1 MTIRT
6 RQKREALARYV
17 DPAKS
22 PARALPSV
30 LIPARRFWGLVIAT
44 LLMAESSNA
53 KIINAARAQDEK
65 NSDTNNSHKTSEPNS
80 NQDTRSDASDS
91 TQAGFFED
99 KIVEVQPLVNSTS
112 SDLDASASS
121 QAAPSLN
128 AQDALAYKAW
138 GKLDG
143 MVKTWLSYDAKSED
157 SLAQGEEARDVWQIA
172 AAPTTQQNTKTDK
185 GVKLDAAT
193 QAKQAIR
200 DIFNDELG
208 EDKTRVADAEDKD
221 VTPTS
226 SGFNPAYLLGLLA
239 GGGGGG
245 GGGGAAAAAIGG
257 GAIVT
262 PPTLLAGIVVK
273 GYLDGA
279 TVWRDANGNGV
290 YDAGVDY
297 AVQTKADGSYS
308 GLGGTGAIHVFGG
321 LDTYGTGL
329 TFQGVLL
336 APDSATVVT
345 PLTTLIQSIKDI
357 GGISTDAAVAKVASL
372 LGLSAAGVTSDDL
385 LKTDAINS
393 ALTGANAAA
402 KTKALTVYAAAAQ
415 VANLIVAG
423 TAAAKTASGSSV
435 ELSSNAVI
443 NALAGQLSSAP
454 AGTTVDLGSDTFVK
468 AVLTDVSVGG
478 THIAAGQLDALSTS
492 ISNVNDVVSNLAISA
507 NTNSLTALTSLVQTE
522 YAAQYN
528 LSNAINAGNLNA
540 SNYSGANLVTMF
552 DNISGV
558 VGAVAAPTAGARSA
572 PDRPTLI
579 DSQQHALTRLGA
591 AALDPTANLTINQ
604 KVPTDAVA
612 GDVFKV
618 LIDGNVLLTHTFTA
632 DELAAAR
639 ASANTTFSL
648 TFSASNL
655 ITLLRQLDA
664 QTDTTQALVVDEKR
678 LITSRVDTSA
688 GLAGGQSKGLMVA
701 FDNAVKTPTISLASG
716 EDTGSSSTD
725 GVTKLG
731 QNFTITDAEPG
742 ATMTVTVNGT
752 AHTVVA
758 STSTFTVSASQLG
771 VSDSGTYN
779 ITIQQTDATGNVSGV
794 RTMAPVVVLDKVPPT
809 ISLGTLSDN
818 NLSASELAGFQ
829 QTVSSV
835 SDAAAVVS
843 VRLLDASGNVV
854 TSGLTY
860 TAASGGSSAKV
871 SGNLSS
877 VADGTYTLEVKAT
890 DLAGNV
896 STTETQPITIDKA
909 APVINLPS
917 AAAITAAGGYVNSA
931 LAATGFTITGTAVG
945 AEDGQAV
952 SVTIAGLANTPTAA
966 VTRVL
971 TGTVTNGA
979 FSVAVGSADLTA
991 LGTDGDYKINA
1002 SVADRAGNSFATSV
1016 ATKAFTLDRSA
1027 PTTPSA
1033 PDLLTAS
1040 DTGTSALTN
1049 ASTDNITKATSLSLS
1064 GTNAGNGS
1072 NVDLYDNG
1080 VKSSYSTTADS
1091 SGNYNFTGVSLSQGT
1106 HSLSAKA
1113 VDAAGN
1119 SSATGNALSITLDN
1133 QAPTVSSLTV
1143 PGNAVYQRGET
1154 LTFVLNG
1161 TEAMYVSGTYNT
1173 ALGPDQVGN
1182 PYIQINLDSA
1192 DPQYAYLKRDAN
1204 GLPVGQGTNS
1214 LTFEY
1219 EVVSGDLDTT
1229 GITVNPSIE
1238 FQAGSNAKIQDAA
1251 GNDLSLTLNNVG
1263 ALSGIKV
1270 NGVAV
1275 GSAVDGY
1282 LINVVIFA
1290 DSNNNNAITAGE
1302 AVGGS
1307 IGAGVFSIPGG
1318 KGHLI
1323 MRGGEDISTGA
1334 PFSVQYEAPENYTV
1348 INPVTT
1354 LFAEFQSLGGGA
1366 LNTKGVFVYNTLTE
1380 TAVSK
1385 VVSAGLFGSY
1395 SPTTDVGMTSG
1406 KYSSFLSSYDAFRV
1420 ASKTAATSTEATAQM
1435 NAKLSAIAYQK
1446 NAAMIATLADVG
1458 GTTLAAIDGLTTTS
1472 GIQTTDTSVKIISAL
1487 ASLLNV
1493 ATPTALGTLLTD
1505 AGTINTLLTN
1515 AIKSIPSLSTLAV
1528 SSGSLTTDYATKVS
1542 AISSVIAKANGLI
1555 SGVGTTAINGDMTD
1569 SKDAISVLRQIVA
1582 VQQVVQGESADML
1595 ERYMVGDT
1603 TGNGYIS
1610 PATMLGNT
1618 TDGIDYKVAHVIVG
1632 PIVPSSFKVAVTTT
1646 DSATAAATAN
1656 VYEGDTNGQGGVIT
1670 FKITRGGGLDGTVV
1684 LNYNLEGSATLT
1696 GDRFVGGVIPKGSVT
1711 FGPDVTEQII
1721 TIQLFNNTTRN
1732 ASELLTLTV
1741 KDAYGNSQ
1749 FTDLSGNLIASG
1761 SARVTLLDDD
1771 PNTPL
1776 ITVPTTIAAGAGQ
1789 AMAVGGVAVD
1799 YFDTTS
1805 KLVATLTSVHG
1816 TLDLQQAAGGL
1827 ALAGTSGSYTL
1838 TGTLAEINSALAR
1851 LMFTG
1856 ASGEL
1861 TGGVR
1866 VSVQPYVGTG
1876 SGATIRTGVVGQAEF
1891 AVDVHNSA
1899 TIGSLT
1905 AGQHVIAGTSSV
1917 IAPISVADIDSANVS
1932 VTLKSTSGDVLTG
1945 TSTGVFVN
1953 RSVAGQVTLEG
1964 SKTDVNAALANLSF
1978 KANAGITTSQI
1989 SVSVSDLDA
1998 LTTDPTSSF
2007 NVTVDAAAPTVVAPG
2022 SAMFKGALATLL
2034 PQITLADAD
2043 SSSLSV
2049 TLTAS
2054 AGTLT
2059 AGTLASGVTQGARTA
2074 TSITFVGSADALQT
2088 TLANVKY
2095 TSPTTG
2101 SPNITVSVTDPS
2113 SLTAS
2118 TTIQVAVVSNQA
2130 PNAGGN
2136 LTVSA
2141 IAEDATAAILTL
2153 APTLTDADSIAPTK
2167 LRILSVEGGTLT
2179 QSDGSAITL
2188 GDAGTA
2194 LTLTSGALNLKF
2206 TPDANRTSAGSLR
2219 YVLVDS
2225 VQSDLNSAA
2234 SVVTVP
2240 ITSANDAPVA
2250 IIPTTAL
2257 TYTENGA
2264 AMQVA
2269 PAVSL
2274 SDIDSTL
2281 LGGAVVRITN
2291 AQAGDALS
2299 FVSIANNPVTGSYT
2313 NGVLT
2318 LTGSATLAQYQA
2330 AVQAVTFQNTRDDI
2344 SAVAR
2349 NLEVVFTDVNQ
2360 SSSGAAL
2367 PSAVVSRSINV
2378 VAVNDAPVLSAL
2390 SATPVAF
2397 TESATSTKTAASAS
2411 LASALVLT
2419 DPDGNTGSIISSAQ
2433 VKVAAGYTPGEDLLA
2448 FTAGSGITG
2457 SFDAASGTLS
2467 LSGTTTLANYQ
2478 AVLRTVVYQN
2488 LAANPSTAARSVQF
2502 TVKDDQGL
2510 SSSAA
2515 AVQVSVTSTDD
2526 KAIIDLSGADV
2537 VGLNNTAMFSG
2548 GVGSVSAVLA
2558 PSATITDVDSTQF
2571 KSITVALNTLS
2582 NGSGALA
2589 LSAAG
2594 QTALDAA
2601 GLTATLSGLSLTV
2614 SKADGST
2621 AAIAAFESVLRGVVF
2636 THSATVTSAEIT
2648 AGRTVTITAIDG
2660 GNQTVGSTT
2669 VALSMSAGP
2678 FASVLSGGTAAVTA
2692 LTPTANTTLVLALD
2706 PSSSSILADLSSS
2719 LVATATGRVSVSGL
2733 FAAVNI
2739 DASGL
2744 SSASL
2749 AATTSGATNLV
2760 GTTGANVIIGS
2771 QYDDII
2777 SGGGGAD
2784 KLYGGLGNDTFR
2796 LSVADLNAA
2805 VTVNGEGGTDTLE
2818 LMGTGGTLA
2827 ATDLAK
2833 LQGIEAIKVIG
2844 SSDFNLALTATSAIA
2859 IDASQRTAGAFTLNA
2874 ATSSAAITA
2883 SGGAGNDSLTGG
2895 AGNDTLL
2902 GGAGNDTLTG
2912 GAGVDTLSGGAGN
2925 DVFVFAASDT
2935 GTTSG
2940 TFDTITDLAVGDF
2953 IRLPS
2958 NVQLVSS
2965 EAARNTATI
2974 DAWVVAGVPGSTKN
2988 MLYFET
2994 TANDATPRGI
3004 ILDNNVRLTGWRG
3017 VAGDAGLITVA
3028 VNDPSSVVLPAS
3040 SANLPLSALGG
3051 SAAASIQIKDD
3062 LYATDIQTVEL
3073 VARGGTLSLGAGA
3086 GLAWSGTPV
3095 VSGSQTTYTLV
3106 GSTTAV
3112 NTALTFL
3119 GYTATSK
3126 LAAGVA
3132 AIDVRVHDDVN
3143 GTTFSTAQS
3152 LYLNAPVPTGTPDLV
3167 AASDL
3172 GTSSIDNLTSSTTPT
3187 FAVSLADTGATASST
3202 VRLYA
3207 NGTLVAE
3214 RLVTAAEVS
3223 SGIANVAATTAL
3235 TSGAAAVSN
3244 ITSTIQV
3251 GGFVSATSAALA
3263 VTVDSVAPTVSAI
3276 TAAGAQLVSGDGILN
3291 AGKVVAFTVNTT
3303 EAITVTGP
3311 PTLTLS
3317 NGASASYASG
3327 SGTNALVFNYTVGSS
3342 DTSVSDLSV
3351 SSFAGNLKDAA
3362 GNTLTALS
3370 AAINPTGTLKIDTV
3384 APSWVDSSSLYPSSA
3399 TYVGNTP
3406 LTFKLAF
3413 NESVVAT
3420 SNTKLQILLNGGTT
3434 VEASLSATQIGSAD
3448 AKGGRTAWNFEY
3460 TVAAAAPTGITLTGV
3475 SNLVDTAGN
3484 AVGSISKVL
3493 SGIVLNNT
3501 FSNRIPVAVAD
3512 AASGANAAVFA
3523 GDAAATNAVGNVLAN
3538 DTDQDTTDVLTV
3550 TGASVGT
3557 VALAS
3562 VTALTSS
3569 ATLTGTYGALVINAN
3584 GSYTYTP
3591 AANAAI
3597 GRDDTP
3603 LTDVFTY
3610 TISDGHGGA
3619 AAAQLT
3625 VTVNG
3630 ANNTPV
3636 VQTTNVTGAVTEL
3649 VTAAGNLTAT
3659 GSIGFTDA
3667 DLTDAHTVGSV
3678 TSSSGALGTLT
3689 PSIATDT
3696 TGSGVGGSVTWS
3708 YSVAASA
3715 VEYLA
3720 AGQTK
3725 PETFTFNVLDGK
3737 GGSVPRTVT
3746 VTVTGTND
3754 APDISVQS
3762 GDIATANL
3770 TETNAG
3776 ISASGTLTV
3785 TDVDLLDTVSV
3796 AKTSV
3801 AVSGTYAWSNEISS
3815 DTLLGM
3821 LSLTGASA
3829 NAATPGSVNNL
3840 GWGFNS
3846 GAQAFNFLAAGQ
3858 TLTLT
3863 YTLTGTDS
3871 SAATSGKTDTQTVSV
3886 TITGTDD
3893 APDISLQSGDAA
3905 SASLDETNAGLTA
3918 SGTLTVT
3925 DIDLSDTV
3933 AVAKSSVAVSGTY
3946 AWAGTEVSNADLM
3959 SMLSLSNATA
3969 NAATPGATNNL
3980 GWSFNSATQAFNFL
3994 GQGQTLA
4001 LTYTLTGT
4009 DSSIATSG
4017 NTDTQ
4022 TVTVTITGTNDA
4034 PAFAVSTPNYPVI
4047 ESGTGITA
4055 SNNALITTARSDVD
4069 AVNLVSVNSKPVFVT
4084 TDWTATAS
4092 ANLFTRAGNFGTATL
4107 NTTTGDVSYVLN
4119 QSLDETQS
4127 LSYLQ
4132 QDYDRFIL
4140 NVTDGRA
4147 TTSQVA
4153 AFTVIGAD
4161 DVLAWNAAGAQ
4172 SLVVARATAGRTAI
4186 NIDWVA
4192 SDVDSAISYSA
4203 QLMSG
4208 TTAVGSA
4215 FTLVSNG
4222 GQLSGLTDLTG
4233 LSADGAYTIKVTAST
4248 NDGASAD
4255 KTFNATIAAASA
4267 LSSDQL
4273 LTPHSTNDYVQ
4284 GVSIHKASAFDDFS
4298 TFIGG
4303 NGNDV
4308 LDGMLGTQAFAG
4320 GVGDNTAIFSR
4331 TNITFADSSAHTY
4344 MQIGMLP
4351 TFKATELSNVGFVS
4365 NEFANAIDPTHNA
4378 ALVTA
4383 TDYGFLSVQTNTGYA
4398 YVQAQNIV
4406 ISYDLGNG
4414 SITTTTL
4421 SVGTDTTGRAVL
4433 NLSDN
4438 ADRLL
4443 AGFLSD
4449 NINAG
4454 AGDDVVYG
4462 AGNGSSVDQVLAPDV
4477 IRGGAGDDILAA
4489 GSFGTDNPLDEAALF
4504 GDSGDDV
4511 LVAVSGKVTETG
4523 GTGRD
4528 VFALYSD
4535 NQNVNVFI
4543 TDFNASVDRIDLSA
4557 FTSIKNAAQ
4566 PSQVLS
4572 DILQSAVH
4580 KSNGDIELDFS
4591 AYMSSSALA
4600 VGAHAKVT
4608 VEGTTDGQ
4616 LNTQSFI
4623 FDKPDWE
4630 TTNWHVN
4637 LDPLVH
4643 S

>member
-6 RQKREALARYV
+6 RQKREALARDV

-65 NSDTNNSHKTSEPNS
+65 NSDTNNQDARSE
-80 NQDTRSDASDS
+80 ASDS

-112 SDLDASASS
+112 SDLDTSASS
-121 QAAPSLN
+121 QATSSLN
-128 AQDALAYKAW
+128 AQDALADKAW

-208 EDKTRVADAEDKD
+208 EDKTRVADADDKD

-245 GGGGAAAAAIGG
+245 GGGAAAAAV
-257 GAIVT
+257 GA
-262 PPTLLAGIVVK
+262 PPVLLAGVVVK

-297 AVQTKADGSYS
+297 HVQTSADGSYS

-336 APDSATVVT
+336 APDGATVVT

-357 GGISTDAAVAKVASL
+357 GGLSTEAAATKVASL
-372 LGLSAAGVTSDDL
+372 LGLSGLANFSSDDL
-385 LKTDAINS
+385 LKTDSIKS
-393 ALTGANAAA
+393 ALNAADA
-402 KTKALTVYAAAAQ
+402 TKALTVYAAAAQ

-443 NALAGQLSSAP
+443 NALAGQLSAVP
-454 AGTTVDLGSDTFVK
+454 TGTTVDLGSDIFVK
-468 AVLTDVSVGG
+468 AVLTDVSVSG

-528 LSNAINAGNLNA
+528 LSNAINGGTLNA
-540 SNYSGANLVTMF
+540 SNYSGSSLVTMF

-579 DSQQHALTRLGA
+579 DASHNALTRLGS
-591 AALDPTANLTINQ
+591 AALNPNVDLTVNQ

-618 LIDGNVLLTHTFTA
+618 LVDGNVLLTHTFTA

-639 ASANTTFSL
+639 ASANSTFSL
-648 TFSASNL
+648 TFKASEL
-655 ITLLRQLDA
+655 VTLLRQLDA

-860 TAASGGSSAKV
+860 TAASGGSPAKV

-1016 ATKAFTLDRSA
+1016 ATKAFTLDRAA

-1072 NVDLYDNG
+1072 SVDLYDNG

-1091 SGNYNFTGVSLSQGT
+1091 SGNYNFTGVSLAQGT

-1161 TEAMYVSGTYNT
+1161 SEAMYVSGTYNT

-1204 GLPVGQGTNS
+1204 GVPVGQGTNS

-1238 FQAGSNAKIQDAA
+1238 FQTGSNAKIQDAA

-1528 SSGSLTTDYATKVS
+1528 SSGNLTNEYATKVD
-1542 AISSVIAKANGLI
+1542 AIANVIAKANQLI
-1555 SGVGTTAINGDMTD
+1555 SAVGTTAINGDLAD

-1595 ERYMVGDT
+1595 ERYMVGNTSVAGD
-1603 TGNGYIS
+1603 IS
-1610 PATMLGNT
+1610 PATMIGNSN
-1618 TDGIDYKVAHVIVG
+1618 DGLAYKAAHVIVG

-1721 TIQLFNNTTRN
+1721 TIQLFNNTARN

-2007 NVTVDAAAPTVVAPG
+2007 NVTVDAAAPTVVAPS

-2059 AGTLASGVTQGARTA
+2059 AGTLASGVTQGAKTA

-2088 TLANVKY
+2088 TLANVNY
-2095 TSPTTG
+2095 TSPTSG

-2206 TPDANRTSAGSLR
+2206 TPDANRTTAGSLR

-2299 FVSIANNPVTGSYT
+2299 FVSIANNPVTGSYA

-2344 SAVAR
+2344 SPVAR

-2397 TESATSTKTAASAS
+2397 TESATSSKTAASAS

-2467 LSGTTTLANYQ
+2467 LSGATTLANYQ

-2589 LSAAG
+2589 LSTAG

-2601 GLTATLSGLSLTV
+2601 GLTATLSGLTLTV

-2636 THSATVTSAEIT
+2636 THSASVTSAEIT
-2648 AGRTVTITAIDG
+2648 AGRTVTITATDG

-2669 VALSMSAGP
+2669 VALSLSAGP

-2692 LTPTANTTLVLALD
+2692 LTPSANTTLVLALD

-2784 KLYGGLGNDTFR
+2784 KLYGGGGNDTFR
-2796 LSVADLNAA
+2796 MSVADLNAA
-2805 VTVNGEGGTDTLE
+2805 VIVSGDAAPGVNVALGGTGGTDTLE
-2818 LMGTGGTLA
+2818 LMGAGGTLLA
-2827 ATDLAK
+2827 ADLAK
-2833 LQGIEAIKVIG
+2833 LQSIETIKVIG
-2844 SSDFNLALTATSAIA
+2844 STDFNLNLTATSATA
-2859 IDASQRTAGAFTLNA
+2859 IDASQRTAGVFTLNA
-2874 ATSSAAITA
+2874 GSSTAAITA
-2883 SGGAGNDSLTGG
+2883 RGGAANDSLTGG
-2895 AGNDTLL
+2895 TGNDTLS
-2902 GGAGNDTLTG
+2902 GGDGNDTLTG
-2912 GAGVDTLSGGAGN
+2912 GAGVDTLTGGAGN
-2925 DVFVFAASDT
+2925 DIFVFNATST
-2935 GTTSG
+2935 GSTSG

-2965 EAARNTATI
+2965 AAARTSSTV
-2974 DAWVVAGVPGSTKN
+2974 DAWVVAGNGTTTAN

-2994 TANDATPRGI
+2994 TANDANPLGI
-3004 ILDNNVRLTGWRG
+3004 ILPNTVRLTGWRG

-3172 GTSSIDNLTSSTTPT
+3172 GTSSIDNLTSLTTPT
-3187 FAVSLADTGATASST
+3187 FAVSLTDTGATVSST

-3263 VTVDSVAPTVSAI
+3263 VTVDSVAPTVSTI

-3291 AGKVVAFTVNTT
+3291 AGKLVAFTVNTT
-3303 EAITVTGP
+3303 EAITVTGT

-3512 AASGANAAVFA
+3512 AASGANAAMFA

-3610 TISDGHGGA
+3610 SISDGKGGA

-3649 VTAAGNLTAT
+3649 VAAAGNLTAT

-3725 PETFTFNVLDGK
+3725 PETFTFNLLDGK
-3737 GGSVPRTVT
+3737 GGSVSRTVT

-3754 APDISVQS
+3754 APTIVSASTDAIGAVTE
-3762 GDIATANL
+3762 DANATTLSDTGYVGFKDVDLTDVHSATVVKATGNL
-3770 TETNAG
+3770 
-3776 ISASGTLTV
+3776 SGTLTLGSV
-3785 TDVDLLDTVSV
+3785 TGELSTNETGSV
-3796 AKTSV
+3796 AW
-3801 AVSGTYAWSNEISS
+3801 TYA
-3815 DTLLGM
+3815 
-3821 LSLTGASA
+3821 
-3829 NAATPGSVNNL
+3829 
-3840 GWGFNS
+3840 
-3846 GAQAFNFLAAGQ
+3846 
-3858 TLTLT
+3858 
-3863 YTLTGTDS
+3863 
-3871 SAATSGKTDTQTVSV
+3871 
-3886 TITGTDD
+3886 
-3893 APDISLQSGDAA
+3893 
-3905 SASLDETNAGLTA
+3905 
-3918 SGTLTVT
+3918 
-3925 DIDLSDTV
+3925 V
-3933 AVAKSSVAVSGTY
+3933 A
-3946 AWAGTEVSNADLM
+3946 
-3959 SMLSLSNATA
+3959 
-3969 NAATPGATNNL
+3969 
-3980 GWSFNSATQAFNFL
+3980 NSATQYLAAGETASETFTITVNDGQTGTVSQTVTATVTGVNDGPTIVAGSTDAAGAVTEDAATPTLSDTGYVGFSDIDL
-3994 GQGQTLA
+3994 IDVHTASVAKATGTLGGTLTLGAVTGETVTNQTGSVGWTYAVANSAVQYLAVGQTATETFTVTVADGQG
-4001 LTYTLTGT
+4001 GT
-4009 DSSIATSG
+4009 VA
-4017 NTDTQ
+4017 Q
-4022 TVTVTITGTNDA
+4022 TVTVTVTGTNDA
-4034 PAFAVSTPNYPVI
+4034 PVLTLNTDATLPTF
-4047 ESGTGITA
+4047 ESGIGAAGSTA
-4055 SNNALITTARSDVD
+4055 STILTTRTDVD
-4069 AVNLVSVNSKPVFVT
+4069 TLDVQAGYPTFVSSLVSSAIG
-4084 TDWTATAS
+4084 TDWVATGV
-4092 ANLFTRAGNFGTATL
+4092 ANQYSRVGNFGTAIL
-4107 NTTTGDVSYVLN
+4107 NALTGTVTYQLN
-4119 QSLDETQS
+4119 QANTETQA
-4127 LSYLQ
+4127 LSRSQ
-4132 QDYDRFIL
+4132 IDYDRFTL
-4140 NVTDGRA
+4140 NITDGHVM
-4147 TTSQVA
+4147 TSQVA
-4153 AFTVIGAD
+4153 AFQVVGAD
-4161 DVLAWNAAGAQ
+4161 DTLAWNAAASNADGAQ
-4172 SLVVARATAGRTAI
+4172 DIKIFRADAGRTAV
-4186 NIDWVA
+4186 NVDWVA
-4192 SDVDSAISYSA
+4192 TDPDSSVTY
-4203 QLMSG
+4203 
-4208 TTAVGSA
+4208 TA
-4215 FTLVSNG
+4215 TLIGASTSSSFALVNNG
-4222 GQLSGLTDLTG
+4222 GQLSGLVS
-4233 LSADGAYTIKVTAST
+4233 LSNAFATGAYTLRINANSQDGQSISKDFTARI
-4248 NDGASAD
+4248 DA
-4255 KTFNATIAAASA
+4255 ATP
-4267 LSSDQL
+4267 LSGQV
-4273 LTPHSTNDYVQ
+4273 LTGPSSNDYLN
-4284 GVSIHKASAFDDFS
+4284 GSSLTLNIDNNA

-4303 NGNDV
+4303 LGNDV
-4308 LDGMLGTQAFAG
+4308 FDGAKASQAFAG
-4320 GVGDNTAIFSR
+4320 GAGDDTAIFQSS
-4331 TNITFADSSAHTY
+4331 TVTFTASGQSY
-4344 MQIGMLP
+4344 LQLSMLP
-4351 TFKATELSNVGFVS
+4351 TYKATEMADLYLVS
-4365 NEFANAIDPTHNA
+4365 TEFASAIDPANVGGNSYAFLAVNSNA
-4378 ALVTA
+4378 GV
-4383 TDYGFLSVQTNTGYA
+4383 S
-4398 YVQAQNIV
+4398 YVQAENIL
-4406 ISYDLGNG
+4406 ISYDLGTG
-4414 SITTTTL
+4414 STTTVAFNID
-4421 SVGTDTTGRAVL
+4421 SDSNGRALL
-4433 NLSDN
+4433 NLSGQ
-4438 ADRLL
+4438 ADHVV

-4449 NINAG
+4449 NIDAG
-4454 AGDDVVYG
+4454 AGDDVIYG
-4462 AGNGSSVDQVLAPDV
+4462 AGNGSSALHVMAADI

-4489 GSFGTDNPLDEAALF
+4489 GTWTQDKSIRDNMLDEAVLD
-4504 GDSGDDV
+4504 GGQGDDV
-4511 LVAVSGKVTETG
+4511 LVAVSGKVTATG

-4528 VFALYSD
+4528 VFAIYND
-4535 NQNVNVFI
+4535 HQNVDLFI

-4557 FTSIKNAAQ
+4557 FTALKNLAQ
-4566 PSQVLS
+4566 PSQVLATMVQEA
-4572 DILQSAVH
+4572 LG
-4580 KSNGDIELDFS
+4580 KSTNGVIELDFTQ
-4591 AYMSSSALA
+4591 YMSAHNA
-4600 VGAHAKVT
+4600 DAHAKVT
-4608 VEGTTDGQ
+4608 LTAPVTGGQ
-4616 LNTQSFI
+4616 LSEQSFV

-4630 TTNWHVN
+4630 TTNWHIN

-4643 S
+4643 P